1 MKRSRQSLALF
12 AAGIGTA
19 AALFGAPIA
28 AADEYGGGGADNPL
42 LPGCEG
48 EGGGGATGGQT
59 TDCASPG
66 NSQITATP
74 NDIGAI
80 AAQNDEGFGIFG
92 GFGGW

>member
-1 MKRSRQSLALF
+1 MKRSRQSLALLT
-12 AAGIGTA
+12 AGIGTA

-28 AADEYGGGGADNPL
+28 AAEEYGGGGASNPL

-74 NDIGAI
+74 NDIGLVDAEI
-80 AAQNDEGFGIFG
+80 DNPGWG